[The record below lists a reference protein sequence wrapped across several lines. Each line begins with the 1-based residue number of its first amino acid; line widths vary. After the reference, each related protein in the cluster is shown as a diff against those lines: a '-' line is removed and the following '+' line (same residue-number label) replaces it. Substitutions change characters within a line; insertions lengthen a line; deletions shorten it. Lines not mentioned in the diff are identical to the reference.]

1 MPPPNRLA
9 RPLTNSLAYSV
20 PVPLEP
26 GMMRPAPA
34 AFNPRRELENLSI
47 GMGRGLVTGM
57 EGTKQLL
64 TQPVATAQALI
75 EAARQL
81 GTDPA
86 VILDMLRAARQKAM
100 SGSLGLG
107 ELLGE
112 NVTPG
117 MRGRQVPAMRELD
130 VYHGTPHRFPA
141 TEANPLGEFD
151 ASKIGTGEGAQA
163 YGHGVYFAEAPDV
176 AKMYRSSN
184 DPIARKA
191 EMLLQSSDG
200 DVSRAMRYAQKKVK
214 DLEKNRD
221 VKGFFSP
228 VALEQNK
235 GALEY
240 LKRIKSGKTPEIG
253 SLYKADLPD
262 EMIDRMLDWDKRI
275 SDQPKSVRVAWQ
287 SWQQTKEA
295 QKLKKQLLARGNTQ
309 AEIDKMFA
317 NPTGETAH
325 GWIYEGY
332 GSSKGGEK
340 PKVAKFLQSQGVLG
354 VKYQDA
360 GSRGQGGTGTR
371 NFVVFPGEEKKV
383 RILERK

>member
-34 AFNPRRELENLSI
+34 AFSPRRELENLSI
-47 GMGRGLVTGM
+47 GLGRGAVTGM

-107 ELLGE
+107 ELIGE

-117 MRGRQVPAMRELD
+117 MRGRRVPAMRELD

-151 ASKIGTGEGAQA
+151 ASKIGTGHGGQVYGEGI
-163 YGHGVYFAEAPDV
+163 YYSESPDFAGFYAPLN
-176 AKMYRSSN
+176 KSS
-184 DPIARKA
+184 A
-191 EMLLQSSDG
+191 S
-200 DVSRAMRYAQKKVK
+200 SRASFIR
-214 DLEKNRD
+214 LRD
-221 VKGFFSP
+221 QAPQGSAEWKHYDNLAKEGF
-228 VALEQNK
+228 
-235 GALEY
+235 
-240 LKRIKSGKTPEIG
+240 G
-253 SLYKADLPD
+253 SVYKADLPD
-262 EMIDRMLDWDKRI
+262 EMIDRMLDYDKPI
-275 SDQPKSVRVAWQ
+275 NEQNQFVLDALEKA
-287 SWQQTKEA
+287 
-295 QKLKKQLLARGNTQ
+295 GINTQ
-309 AEIDKMFA
+309 SAMRAGQMIHGQE
-317 NPTGETAH
+317 AH
-325 GWIYEGY
+325 L
-332 GSSKGGEK
+332 
-340 PKVAKFLQSQGVLG
+340 AKFGIPG
-354 VKYQDA
+354 ITY
-360 GSRGQGGTGTR
+360 REQGGPR

>member
-1 MPPPNRLA
+1 
-9 RPLTNSLAYSV
+9 
-20 PVPLEP
+20 
-26 GMMRPAPA
+26 MMRPAPA
-34 AFNPRRELENLSI
+34 AFSPRRELENLSI
-47 GMGRGLVTGM
+47 GMGRGTVTGM

-107 ELLGE
+107 ELIGE

-117 MRGRQVPAMRELD
+117 MRGRRAPAMRELD

-163 YGHGVYFAEAPDV
+163 YGHGTYLAESQKVGKDYATYIPYRNLVRKIAKVYDEFDSPIDAEQAL
-176 AKMYRSSN
+176 AKAGLT
-184 DPIARKA
+184 PA
-191 EMLLQSSDG
+191 Q
-200 DVSRAMRYAQKKVK
+200 MRVMQALKEDDY
-214 DLEKNRD
+214 L
-221 VKGFFSP
+221 GFDYP
-228 VALEQNK
+228 HQALEA
-235 GALEY
+235 ALKHPENFD
-240 LKRIKSGKTPEIG
+240 LSSKTKEALSEIS

-262 EMIDRMLDWDKRI
+262 EMIDRMLDWDKPL
-275 SDQPKSVRVAWQ
+275 SEQ
-287 SWQQTKEA
+287 SEYVKNA
-295 QKLKKQLLARGNTQ
+295 LARSDFALRDMAYDITGNV
-309 AEIDKMFA
+309 D
-317 NPTGETAH
+317 PTGKQIAQTAMNAPQFAEH
-325 GWIYEGY
+325 L
-332 GSSKGGEK
+332 KT
-340 PKVAKFLQSQGVLG
+340 LG
-354 VKYQDA
+354 VPGIKYKDA
-360 GSRGQGGTGTR
+360 GSRKQPGTGTR

>member
-47 GMGRGLVTGM
+47 GMGRGAVTGM

-86 VILDMLRAARQKAM
+86 VILDMLRAARQRAM

-107 ELLGE
+107 ELIGE

-163 YGHGVYFAEAPDV
+163 YGHGIYLAESPEVARGYQEKLTPAAGWAYDNVSAGALDKKTRVAVTQLSMEMNNLGTRNGWPD
-176 AKMYRSSN
+176 
-184 DPIARKA
+184 IETARRMA
-191 EMLLQSSDG
+191 EMKLRKTGEPEAAELIAKIDP
-200 DVSRAMRYAQKKVK
+200 
-214 DLEKNRD
+214 EKI
-221 VKGFFSP
+221 KEHS
-228 VALEQNK
+228 
-235 GALEY
+235 GAFY
-240 LKRIKSGKTPEIG
+240 T
-253 SLYKADLPD
+253 ADLPD
-262 EMIDRMLDWDKRI
+262 EMIDRMLDWDKPL
-275 SDQPKSVRVAWQ
+275 SEQ
-287 SWQQTKEA
+287 SEYVKNA
-295 QKLKKQLLARGNTQ
+295 LARSDFALRDMAYDITGNV
-309 AEIDKMFA
+309 D
-317 NPTGETAH
+317 PTGKQIAQTAMNAPQFA
-325 GWIYEGY
+325 ERL
-332 GSSKGGEK
+332 KT
-340 PKVAKFLQSQGVLG
+340 LG
-354 VKYQDA
+354 VPGIKYKDA
-360 GSRGQGGTGTR
+360 GSRKQPGTGTR

>member
-1 MPPPNRLA
+1 
-9 RPLTNSLAYSV
+9 LTNSLAYSV

-34 AFNPRRELENLSI
+34 AFSPRRELENLSI
-47 GMGRGLVTGM
+47 GMGRGTVTGM

-107 ELLGE
+107 ELIGE

-117 MRGRQVPAMRELD
+117 MRGRRAPAMRELD

-163 YGHGVYFAEAPDV
+163 YGHGIYLAESPEVARGYQEKLTPAAGWAYDNVSAGALDKKTRVAVTQLSMEMNNLGTRNGWPD
-176 AKMYRSSN
+176 
-184 DPIARKA
+184 IETARRMA
-191 EMLLQSSDG
+191 EMKLRKTGEPEAAELIAKIDP
-200 DVSRAMRYAQKKVK
+200 
-214 DLEKNRD
+214 EKI
-221 VKGFFSP
+221 KEHS
-228 VALEQNK
+228 
-235 GALEY
+235 GAFY
-240 LKRIKSGKTPEIG
+240 T
-253 SLYKADLPD
+253 ADLPD
-262 EMIDRMLDWDKRI
+262 EMVDRMLDWDKPL
-275 SDQPKSVRVAWQ
+275 SEQ
-287 SWQQTKEA
+287 SEYVKNA
-295 QKLKKQLLARGNTQ
+295 LARSDFALRDMAYDITGNV
-309 AEIDKMFA
+309 D
-317 NPTGETAH
+317 PTGKQIAQTAMNAPQFAEH
-325 GWIYEGY
+325 L
-332 GSSKGGEK
+332 KT
-340 PKVAKFLQSQGVLG
+340 LG
-354 VKYQDA
+354 VPGIKYKDA
-360 GSRGQGGTGTR
+360 GSRKQPGTGTR